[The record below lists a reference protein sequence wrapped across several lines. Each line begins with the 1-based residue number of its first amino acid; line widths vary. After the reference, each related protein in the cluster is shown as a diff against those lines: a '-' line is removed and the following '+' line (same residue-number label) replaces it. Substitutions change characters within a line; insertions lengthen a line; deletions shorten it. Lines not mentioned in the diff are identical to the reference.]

1 MGIDDLR
8 ARLERL
14 LSEQGLGGFSRRNTG
29 ALHDALVD
37 LKLGLKDLKEAL
49 ERTEREL
56 AAAREQLATTERR
69 ARLAL
74 EIDDT
79 ETANIAREYGE
90 RHRQRVELLE
100 RKLSVQRDEL
110 VISEKEYEVLAERYR
125 NARQGI
131 PTSGPDPTAHPDALE
146 AELLKSRM
154 DRRAVEAAADAQLEM
169 LKRKLGKTS

>member
-1 MGIDDLR
+1 MGIDDLK

-14 LSEQGLGGFSRRNTG
+14 LSEQGLGSSSRQQAG

-37 LKLGLKDLKEAL
+37 LKLGLKDLKDAVG
-49 ERTEREL
+49 RTEREL
-56 AAAREQLATTERR
+56 STEREQLATTERR

-74 EIDDT
+74 EINDT
-79 ETANIAREYGE
+79 ETADLAREYGD

-100 RKLSVQRDEL
+100 RKLAVQRDEL
-110 VISEKEYEVLAERYR
+110 TISEKEYEVLSERYR

-131 PTSGPDPTAHPDALE
+131 PSSAPDPAAHPDPLE
-146 AELLKSRM
+146 AELLKGRM